1 MQMIWQTEV
10 NNCNLNQ
17 NWLNRKIVFPF
28 RLPFLSLLIPHV
40 AQLEVPKEM
49 KMGLRK
55 GWIAR
60 GQRRYNLCCSV
71 VFDFFTCLH
80 LFHWRPFPIALQGV
94 VDVSPRPRSRLH
106 LRSFHPPEIPGIILA
121 TSRFVHFGFRLLS
134 QSMSCHLILE
144 LEPAKSG
151 HW

>member
-1 MQMIWQTEV
+1 M
-10 NNCNLNQ
+10 
-17 NWLNRKIVFPF
+17 
-28 RLPFLSLLIPHV
+28 PFLSLLIPHV

-94 VDVSPRPRSRLH
+94 VDVSPRPRPRSRLH
-106 LRSFHPPEIPGIILA
+106 LRSCHPSEIPGIILA
-121 TSRFVHFGFRLLS
+121 TSRFVHSSGLAECGGPMGWHLGPVYFDDPCANLLPPDPS
-134 QSMSCHLILE
+134 LE
-144 LEPAKSG
+144 HPSSKWRTNYWDL
-151 HW
+151 